1 MNAISDF
8 TDTERQTVQSAI
20 AERWADEPIGLH
32 LADVELKLWP
42 EDRGPSTC
50 PALFWSHGEC
60 NFVITKTGDSR
71 YRCQFFYNNELEQ
84 MGTGVDEF
92 DNIGDCAVAL
102 LRTQADD
109 ESVRTG
115 AFPEGRR

>member
-1 MNAISDF
+1 MSAISDF
-8 TDTERQTVQSAI
+8 TDTERHTVQSAI
-20 AERWADEPIGLH
+20 AERWENEPPQLH
-32 LADVELKLWP
+32 PADVELKLRP
-42 EDRGPSTC
+42 GDHQLSTC

-60 NFVITKTGDSR
+60 NFVVTKPGDSL
-71 YRCQFFYNNELEQ
+71 YRCQFFYHNELEQ

-92 DNIGDCAVAL
+92 DNIGDCVIAL

-115 AFPEGRR
+115 TFPEGRR